1 MTNLTNNPL
10 PGARRIALIGIG
22 MGGGNGA
29 TMTTGAAVFC
39 RDAGLLI
46 GARRMLESV
55 PDTGQRRAAEYR
67 AAEISA
73 LIEEAEEKQIA
84 ILLSGDVGF
93 FSGAKK
99 LLELLPEDTE
109 VYAGISSVV
118 YFCSRLRTAWEDAVI
133 TSSHGRRCNL
143 IGEIRR
149 SGKVFSILGTGDAVQ
164 KLCRKLTYYGLTDVE
179 VCVGEELSYPEEKIL
194 RGRPEE
200 FLEYE
205 GSALAVVMV
214 INPSPCRIVTHGLP
228 DEAFLRDKVPMT
240 KEEVRE
246 ISVSKM
252 RLAEDSV
259 IYDVG
264 AGSGSVSVEMALQ
277 ACQGS
282 VYAIEKNP
290 TAVELLGRNKQRF
303 CADNLEIIEGLA
315 PEAMEELPAPTHA
328 FIGGSSG
335 NLKQILE
342 CLLSKNPSV
351 RVVINAITLET
362 VGEAL
367 DALRELPF
375 EDVDIASVSTAKSKE
390 IGRYHMMLGQNPVY
404 VIAASG
410 RADQAC
416 DEEGK

>member
-1 MTNLTNNPL
+1 MNNTNQEKKD
-10 PGARRIALIGIG
+10 IALIGIG

-29 TMTTGAAVFC
+29 TMTSEAAAFC
-39 RDAGLLI
+39 RDAGILI
-46 GARRMLESV
+46 GANRMLESV
-55 PDTGQRRAAEYR
+55 ADSGQRRVAEYR
-67 AAEISA
+67 AAEIA
-73 LIEEAEEKQIA
+73 RIIAEAEETRIA
-84 ILLSGDVGF
+84 VLLSGDVGF

-99 LLELLPEDTE
+99 LLEQLPED
-109 VYAGISSVV
+109 VKVFAGISSVV
-118 YFCSRLRTAWEDAVI
+118 YFCSRLHMSWEDAVI

-149 SGKVFSILGTGDAVQ
+149 SGKVFSILGTKDAVAE
-164 KLCRKLTYYGLTDVE
+164 LCRKLDYYGMQDVE
-179 VCVGEELSYPEEKIL
+179 ICVGEELSYPEEKIL
-194 RGRPEE
+194 RGSVKD
-200 FLEYE
+200 FLAYE
-205 GSALAVVMV
+205 GSPLAVVMV
-214 INPSPCRIVTHGLP
+214 LNPAPVRVVTHGIP

-252 RLAEDSV
+252 RLTDDSV

-277 ACQGS
+277 ACQGM

-303 CADNLEIIEGLA
+303 CTDNLEIIEGLA

-342 CLLSKNPSV
+342 CLLAKNPSV

-367 DALRELPF
+367 DALRDLPF
-375 EDVDIASVSTAKSKE
+375 TDADIASVSVAKSKE

-404 VIAASG
+404 VIAA
-410 RADQAC
+410 
-416 DEEGK
+416 EGTARE